1 MSLNG
6 KASKGQAPDGR
17 GTGHDSAELIFKLPP
32 CAGAF
37 SAVQVSWA
45 LKATKGELGP
55 NGKFPYNWNE
65 CPPKDVD
72 EALWV
77 GKLAGA
83 RIVYPLLGL
92 HWPSKTYVASIRAR
106 GAEGTKFA
114 HWSEPSSGFQTK
126 SDSQLGK
133 NPMPSASSGSN
144 LQPENAKSKRPLTTE
159 ESAAEDAPTSKRP
172 AKAAVPPAGD
182 AAETSEVE
190 QGIWL
195 PTVPLAGDAVETS
208 EVEQGIWLSREKAEA
223 ARRLSELRAASDQS
237 LRSEAALPHA
247 GAEDATMSETGGA
260 VASGVLSHPAAGAGA
275 PAKRYTYEAYLE
287 EGDFVM
293 QFAEVKVQFA
303 ARVWTTLPSHKTFA
317 ESIWAG
323 SGNSTVNLATWSK
336 DSNKSHAAPSGL
348 KWRFRREL
356 LPSAHSVSAGAPT
369 GLPALALQHK
379 FLDFAKRLDF
389 DEVRKLVEADV
400 RYVNVQALSAT
411 GCRWTALHQACYVG
425 NSEMVEFLLDRG
437 ADAMLVDNEGVTPK
451 ERAAPGSRS
460 EFSPGRHRECIALI
474 DAVLM
479 QAAFSPLVFSME
491 KLRNVMDVLLCTK
504 PDTELTLKTVLS
516 WLEQKLLPPGDSRSL
531 RQYKRGI
538 ESEFLASMQRLRPSK
553 PTSIEE
559 LRGYHDQLQDD
570 VKVHQW
576 SAVLDSLL
584 EMHKLEVSVPMLK
597 KTPSLMTY
605 LKKSLAII
613 EELPEESKEAAA
625 HLHTIWYAKGKTAPK
640 CKGWIPP
647 ALVEDGATDQ
657 SLALTLVVPE
667 SETEI
672 TAIVVKYRR
681 SNTTVSHEE
690 QTATA
695 EKHEALAVPTSF
707 WQGRA
712 AGEPFTWVLNPQQP
726 RVPLEA
732 GTSYDICVYATGTED
747 CWAKGNRSKDTEWSK
762 CATLEVTDV
771 AQLKDLNA
779 KLVGFMKGDPVDS
792 EAIQSVLNLI
802 CKKHATVQVVRESR
816 SIMHTLKRIEGEVSA
831 AWTHCNKQ
839 HSSRPP
845 TRHTHH
851 VTTCGSLNRSERP
864 RGRSASASA
873 TCSRNL
879 LGRWKHL
886 F

>member
-106 GAEGTKFA
+106 GAEGTKFSQ
-114 HWSEPSSGFQTK
+114 WSEPSSGFQTK

-133 NPMPSASSGSN
+133 NPMPSASSGSS

-172 AKAAVPPAGD
+172 AKAA
-182 AAETSEVE
+182 
-190 QGIWL
+190 
-195 PTVPLAGDAVETS
+195 
-208 EVEQGIWLSREKAEA
+208 
-223 ARRLSELRAASDQS
+223 
-237 LRSEAALPHA
+237 ALPHD

-260 VASGVLSHPAAGAGA
+260 VASGVLSHLAAGAVA

-317 ESIWAG
+317 ESIWGG
-323 SGNSTVNLATWSK
+323 SGNSTRNLVNNLVNWSEI
-336 DSNKSHAAPSGL
+336 SNKSHAAPSGL

-369 GLPALALQHK
+369 GLHALDLQHK
-379 FLDFAKRLDF
+379 FLDFAKRFDF

-559 LRGYHDQLQDD
+559 LRGYHDELQDA
-570 VKVHQW
+570 VKGHQW

-584 EMHKLEVSVPMLK
+584 KMHKLEVSVPMLK

-762 CATLEVTDV
+762 CATLEVADV

-802 CKKHATVQVVRESR
+802 CKKHATVQVIKESR
-816 SIMHTLKRIEGEVSA
+816 SIMHTLNRIEGEVSA
-831 AWTHCNKQ
+831 AWTHCNQQ
-839 HSSRPP
+839 HSSRPS

-851 VTTCGSLNRSERP
+851 VTTFGSLNRSERP
-864 RGRSASASA
+864 RGRSASAST